1 MKLGCGM
8 YGLAFELEKD
18 FWGTMQ
24 KLADAGFT
32 AIEPL
37 YAFPNDPALA
47 PDSPVPAFL
56 KTILWDDKKVAEYQP
71 RLREMGLE
79 ISSLHVGF
87 FGGKD
92 LKEGCEQ
99 LVDCAKKS
107 GITHFLTSLEFD
119 NEEKTLAA
127 AELLNKAEEYL
138 KDTGVSLGYHNHAM
152 EFNKIADGSD
162 RTWMD
167 LFLEKTVSDVKCQLD
182 TGWQMYGGSQ
192 VQICV

>member
-47 PDSPVPAFL
+47 PDSPDPAFL

-79 ISSLHVGF
+79 KIFYPRNPV
-87 FGGKD
+87 KRR
-92 LKEGCEQ
+92 
-99 LVDCAKKS
+99 
-107 GITHFLTSLEFD
+107 ITTS
-119 NEEKTLAA
+119 TP
-127 AELLNKAEEYL
+127 
-138 KDTGVSLGYHNHAM
+138 LGYLIGYLTQKESLITYAYSV
-152 EFNKIADGSD
+152 IGA
-162 RTWMD
+162 
-167 LFLEKTVSDVKCQLD
+167 
-182 TGWQMYGGSQ
+182 
-192 VQICV
+192 